1 MSALH
6 FPMQRKQFI
15 GIARRARHSGS
26 IEIRGPEERQ
36 DAERTSE
43 TGACGALPVY
53 YRRVAR
59 NMEERCHS

>member
-1 MSALH
+1 MSAIH

-36 DAERTSE
+36 DAERSVAN
-43 TGACGALPVY
+43 GCV
-53 YRRVAR
+53 RRCRSMTAAVAR